1 MSTRNSSR
9 FTPIIIAISVV
20 AGILIGTFYAKH
32 FAGNRLGI
40 INGSSNKLNALLRI
54 VDDQYVDTVNMTDL
68 VEKAMP
74 QILAELDPHSTY
86 IPAQNLEEVNS
97 ELEGSFSGIG
107 IQFTIQNDTIHV
119 NAVIQGGPSEKVGLM
134 AGDRIVNVDDS
145 LFVGK
150 KLNNELAMRTLKGPK
165 GSQVKLGVKRVG
177 EPKLLDFTITRGDI
191 PQNTVDAA
199 YMLNDDIGYV
209 KVSKFGRTSHVELL
223 NALAQL
229 NHKKCKGL
237 IIDLRGNTGGYME
250 AAIRMVNEFLPEG
263 KLIVYTQ
270 GRKYPR
276 SEEFANG
283 TGSCQK
289 MPLVVLI
296 DEGSASASEIFTG
309 AIQDNDRGTVVGRR
323 SFGKGLVQQP
333 IDFSDGSAIRLTIA
347 RYYTPSGRCIQR
359 PYESGKDRNYELD
372 LYNRYEHGEFFSRDS
387 IKQNE
392 NERYLTSLGRT
403 VYGGGGIM
411 PDVFVPQDTTG
422 VTSYL
427 SSVINRGLTLQF
439 TFQYTDNNRKKLSQ
453 YETEEELLNYLRHQ
467 GLVEQ
472 FIRFADTKG
481 VKRRNIL
488 IQKSYKRLEA
498 NIYGNIIYNMLG
510 LEAYLKYFNK
520 SDATVQQGIELL
532 EKGEAFPKAPVE
544 TEEEVTKEKKDG
556 KKKELRKLMAS
567 LKIQHESSTLQK
579 LQSAK
584 ILAALEAHPAFR
596 AATTV
601 LLYHSLKDEVDT
613 HAFIRKWSNEK
624 RILLPVVVGD
634 DLELRLYTGPEDM
647 ATGTYGIEEPVGET
661 FTDYAS
667 INFIAV
673 PGVAFDRKG
682 NRLGRGKGYYDRL
695 LPRIPAA
702 YKAGICFP
710 FQVVEEVPAETFDI
724 CMDII
729 ITSNEDEL
737 SHPHHP
743 LPSCDRE

>member
-1 MSTRNSSR
+1 MSTKNSNR
-9 FTPIIIAISVV
+9 FTPVVIAVSIVL
-20 AGILIGTFYAKH
+20 GILIGTFYAKH

-54 VDDQYVDTVNMTDL
+54 VSDQYVDTVNMADL
-68 VEKAMP
+68 VEEAMP

-86 IPAQNLEEVNS
+86 IPAQKLEEVNA

-134 AGDRIVNVDDS
+134 AGDRIVTVDDS

-150 KLNNELAMRTLKGPK
+150 KLTNERAMRSLKGPK
-165 GSQVKLGVKRVG
+165 GSMVKLGVKRTG
-177 EPKLLDFTITRGDI
+177 EKDLLSFNITRGDI

-199 YMLNDDIGYV
+199 YMLNDRIGYI

-229 NHKKCKGL
+229 NHKQCKGL
-237 IIDLRGNTGGYME
+237 IVDLRGNTGGYME

-276 SEEFANG
+276 AEEFANG
-283 TGSCQK
+283 TGSCQQ
-289 MPLVVLI
+289 MPLVILI

-309 AIQDNDRGTVVGRR
+309 AIQDNDRGIIIGRR

-359 PYESGKDRNYELD
+359 PYENGKDRNYELD

-392 NERYLTSLGRT
+392 KERFSTSLGRT

-411 PDVFVPQDTTG
+411 PDIFVPQDTIG

-427 SSVINRGLTLQF
+427 TTVLARGLTI
-439 TFQYTDNNRKKLSQ
+439 QYTFEYTDKNRQKLNEF
-453 YETEEELLNYLRHQ
+453 ETEEKLLGYLKRQ
-467 GLVEQ
+467 GLVDQ
-472 FIRFADTKG
+472 FVRFAEKKG

-488 IQKSYKRLEA
+488 IQKSHKLLEK

-510 LEAYLKYFNK
+510 LEAFLKYFNQ
-520 SDATVQQGIELL
+520 SDETVKKGIEIL
-532 EKGEAFPKAPVE
+532 EKGEAFPQAPQVQIEPATAKADHE
-544 TEEEVTKEKKDG
+544 NKK
-556 KKKELRKLMAS
+556 
-567 LKIQHESSTLQK
+567 
-579 LQSAK
+579 
-584 ILAALEAHPAFR
+584 
-596 AATTV
+596 
-601 LLYHSLKDEVDT
+601 
-613 HAFIRKWSNEK
+613 
-624 RILLPVVVGD
+624 
-634 DLELRLYTGPEDM
+634 
-647 ATGTYGIEEPVGET
+647 
-661 FTDYAS
+661 
-667 INFIAV
+667 
-673 PGVAFDRKG
+673 
-682 NRLGRGKGYYDRL
+682 
-695 LPRIPAA
+695 
-702 YKAGICFP
+702 
-710 FQVVEEVPAETFDI
+710 
-724 CMDII
+724 
-729 ITSNEDEL
+729 
-737 SHPHHP
+737 
-743 LPSCDRE
+743 

>member
-1 MSTRNSSR
+1 MSTKNSNR
-9 FTPIIIAISVV
+9 FTPVVIAVSIVL
-20 AGILIGTFYAKH
+20 GILIGTFYAKH

-54 VDDQYVDTVNMTDL
+54 VSDQYVDTVNMADL
-68 VEKAMP
+68 VEEAMP

-86 IPAQNLEEVNS
+86 IPAQKLEEVNA

-134 AGDRIVNVDDS
+134 AGDRIVTVDDS

-150 KLNNELAMRTLKGPK
+150 KLTNERAMRSLKGPK
-165 GSQVKLGVKRVG
+165 GSMVKLGVKRTG
-177 EPKLLDFTITRGDI
+177 EKDLLSFNITRGDI

-199 YMLNDDIGYV
+199 YMLNDRIGYI

-229 NHKKCKGL
+229 NHKQCKGL
-237 IIDLRGNTGGYME
+237 IVDLRGNTGGYME

-276 SEEFANG
+276 AEEFANG
-283 TGSCQK
+283 TGSCQQ

-309 AIQDNDRGTVVGRR
+309 AIQDNDRGTIIGRR

-359 PYESGKDRNYELD
+359 PYENGKDRNYELD

-392 NERYLTSLGRT
+392 KERFSTSLGRT

-411 PDVFVPQDTTG
+411 PDIFVPQDTIG

-427 SSVINRGLTLQF
+427 TTVLARGLTI
-439 TFQYTDNNRKKLSQ
+439 QYTFEYTDKNRQKLNEF
-453 YETEEELLNYLRHQ
+453 ETEEKLLGYLKRQ
-467 GLVEQ
+467 GLVDQ
-472 FIRFADTKG
+472 FVRFAEKKG

-488 IQKSYKRLEA
+488 IQKSHKLLEK

-510 LEAYLKYFNK
+510 LEAFLKYFNQ
-520 SDATVQQGIELL
+520 SDETVKKGIEIL
-532 EKGEAFPKAPVE
+532 EKGEAFPQAPQEQREPATAKADHE
-544 TEEEVTKEKKDG
+544 NKK
-556 KKKELRKLMAS
+556 
-567 LKIQHESSTLQK
+567 
-579 LQSAK
+579 
-584 ILAALEAHPAFR
+584 
-596 AATTV
+596 
-601 LLYHSLKDEVDT
+601 
-613 HAFIRKWSNEK
+613 
-624 RILLPVVVGD
+624 
-634 DLELRLYTGPEDM
+634 
-647 ATGTYGIEEPVGET
+647 
-661 FTDYAS
+661 
-667 INFIAV
+667 
-673 PGVAFDRKG
+673 
-682 NRLGRGKGYYDRL
+682 
-695 LPRIPAA
+695 
-702 YKAGICFP
+702 
-710 FQVVEEVPAETFDI
+710 
-724 CMDII
+724 
-729 ITSNEDEL
+729 
-737 SHPHHP
+737 
-743 LPSCDRE
+743 

>member
-1 MSTRNSSR
+1 MGTRNSSR

-107 IQFTIQNDTIHV
+107 IQFSIQNDTIHV
-119 NAVIQGGPSEKVGLM
+119 NAVIQGGPSEKVGLL
-134 AGDRIVNVDDS
+134 AGDRIVTVNDS
-145 LFVGK
+145 VFVGK

-165 GSQVKLGVKRVG
+165 GSQVKIGVKRLG
-177 EPKLLDFTITRGDI
+177 ENKLLDFTITRGDI

-199 YMLNDDIGYV
+199 YMLNNDIGYV

-229 NHKKCKGL
+229 NHKGCKGL
-237 IIDLRGNTGGYME
+237 IMDLRGNTGGYME

-289 MPLVVLI
+289 MPLIVLI

-359 PYESGKDRNYELD
+359 PYESGNDRNYELD

-392 NERYLTSLGRT
+392 NERYSTSLGRT

-427 SSVINRGLTLQF
+427 STVINRGLTLQF
-439 TFQYTDNNRKKLSQ
+439 TFQYTDNNRNNLSQ
-453 YETEEELLNYLRHQ
+453 YETEEDLVNYLRRQ
-467 GLVEQ
+467 GLVEK
-472 FIRFADTKG
+472 FIRFADEKG

-488 IQKSYKRLEA
+488 IQKSHKRLEK
-498 NIYGNIIYNMLG
+498 NIYGSIIYNILG
-510 LEAYLKYFNK
+510 LESYLKYFNK
-520 SDATVQQGIELL
+520 TDDTVQRGIEIL
-532 EKGEAFPKAPVE
+532 EKGEAFPKAPLKL
-544 TEEEVTKEKKDG
+544 EEETKEKKDG
-556 KKKELRKLMAS
+556 KKKRTAQIYSVSEDPTG
-567 LKIQHESSTLQK
+567 IFGY
-579 LQSAK
+579 AK
-584 ILAALEAHPAFR
+584 
-596 AATTV
+596 ATI
-601 LLYHSLKDEVDT
+601 S
-613 HAFIRKWSNEK
+613 
-624 RILLPVVVGD
+624 
-634 DLELRLYTGPEDM
+634 
-647 ATGTYGIEEPVGET
+647 
-661 FTDYAS
+661 
-667 INFIAV
+667 
-673 PGVAFDRKG
+673 
-682 NRLGRGKGYYDRL
+682 
-695 LPRIPAA
+695 
-702 YKAGICFP
+702 
-710 FQVVEEVPAETFDI
+710 
-724 CMDII
+724 
-729 ITSNEDEL
+729 
-737 SHPHHP
+737 
-743 LPSCDRE
+743 

>member
-276 SEEFANG
+276 AEEFANG

-453 YETEEELLNYLRHQ
+453 YETEEDLLNYLRHQ

-472 FIRFADTKG
+472 FIRFADSKG

-532 EKGEAFPKAPVE
+532 EKGEAFPKAPAE
-544 TEEEVTKEKKDG
+544 TEEEVTKDNKDG

-567 LKIQHESSTLQK
+567 LKIRHASSTLQK

-624 RILLPVVVGD
+624 RILLPVVIGD
-634 DLELRLYTGPEDM
+634 ELELRLYTGPEDM

-661 FTDYAS
+661 FTDYAD
-667 INFIAV
+667 IDFIAV

-710 FQVVEEVPAETFDI
+710 FQIVEEVPAEAFDI

-743 LPSCDRE
+743 LPPCDRE